1 MMMSSP
7 MAQREDST
15 ETALDLS
22 SNQTPLSTHLSLGKS
37 PLLPTLSLAQSKRLR
52 LKHKLMQV
60 ALQSTGHG
68 LMMLNGSTVQLVP
81 LAGTL
86 LSSTEL
92 CLRRTLKIQET

>member
-1 MMMSSP
+1 MSSP
-7 MAQREDST
+7 MAQREDSI

-22 SNQTPLSTHLSLGKS
+22 SNQTPSSTHLSLGKS

-60 ALQSTGHG
+60 VLQSTGHG

-81 LAGTL
+81 LAGML
-86 LSSTEL
+86 LSTTEL
-92 CLRRTLKIQET
+92 CFRRTLRIQET